1 MKVSRAKL
9 KTTSFERNPGE
20 SE

>member
-9 KTTSFERNPGE
+9 KTTPFERNPGE